1 MIPTCMNF
9 KMKQGKRIK
18 KGRKLRKESLE
29 KEIEKYLIEKRKL
42 KKCEKKKKENS
53 KELIVEEMETRKEMS
68 EVLENV
74 G

>member
-1 MIPTCMNF
+1 MNF

-42 KKCEKKKKENS
+42 KKYVKKKKKKTQKN
-53 KELIVEEMETRKEMS
+53 
-68 EVLENV
+68 
-74 G
+74 